1 MRQSDV
7 QTLGL
12 ACAALLLAAAPAF
25 SQSGGLGSSSS
36 GSGSGGLGSGGLSSS
51 GFGGSSAGSGGI
63 GSSGSSGMSSSGF
76 GFSTTGGSSSGFG
89 TTGTGTTGSA
99 IGGRSGTT
107 AVGSTSFLGSYY
119 YNPFA
124 LGLAAG
130 NTSASFGTPLY
141 NLTTNT
147 TGTASINTNMQNAMA
162 NGFGMGVNIRR
173 LPAYATTLKF
183 AVPPP
188 PPPAQVRVDLQN
200 MLAQTTQ
207 LNPADA
213 VRITMDGP
221 AVVLRGRVVDDDER
235 RLVEN
240 MMHLSPGV
248 NQVRNELAVAKPAP

>member
-1 MRQSDV
+1 MAV
-7 QTLGL
+7 LGWE
-12 ACAALLLAAAPAF
+12 AAASEAD
-25 SQSGGLGSSSS
+25 SLG
-36 GSGSGGLGSGGLSSS
+36 
-51 GFGGSSAGSGGI
+51 
-63 GSSGSSGMSSSGF
+63 SGSSGTSSSGF

-89 TTGTGTTGSA
+89 TTGAGTTGAAGTSRTGSTQVGA
-99 IGGRSGTT
+99 TSFEGPYYINPFTLGLATGTSGTT
-107 AVGSTSFLGSYY
+107 GATSG
-119 YNPFA
+119 
-124 LGLAAG
+124 
-130 NTSASFGTPLY
+130 SFGSPLY
-141 NLTTNT
+141 NLSTLT
-147 TGTASINTNMQNAMA
+147 TGTASISSQNSNMA
-162 NGFGMGVNIRR
+162 NGFGAGVNIRR

-188 PPPAQVRVDLQN
+188 PPPAQVRADLQD

-207 LNPADA
+207 LNPADS